1 LILEV
6 HDQWSWVVVV
16 GNGLAGTWCLAA
28 HWTPALRVRAM
39 WAAVIVVQVSIFVQV
54 ALGVYMVAV
63 QDIPAPGIHMFYGF
77 ISLVAVG
84 ILYAYR
90 VQMRAQMYLLY
101 GFGGLFLMGLG
112 IRAMFLA

>member
-1 LILEV
+1 VILDL
-6 HDQWSWVVVV
+6 HDLWSWVVVI
-16 GNGLAGTWCLAA
+16 GNGTAGAWCLGA
-28 HWTPALRVRAM
+28 HWVPALRVKAL
-39 WAAVIVVQVSIFVQV
+39 WVAVVIVQVTIFVQV

-63 QDIPAPGIHMFYGF
+63 QDIPAPGMHMFYGF
-77 ISLVAVG
+77 ISLVTVG

-90 VQMRAQMYLLY
+90 SQLRAQAFLLY

>member
-1 LILEV
+1 VILEL
-6 HDQWSWVVVV
+6 HDLWSWVVVV
-16 GNGLAGTWCLAA
+16 GNGLAGLWCLGA
-28 HWTPALRVRAM
+28 HWVPALRVRAL
-39 WAAVIVVQVSIFVQV
+39 WAAVAVVQVTIFVQV

-63 QDIPAPGIHMFYGF
+63 QDIPAPGMHMFYGF

-90 VQMRAQMYLLY
+90 NQLRAQAFLLY